1 MTIKII
7 RPRNTNNSLLVVREI
22 QIKSVPHAFSDK
34 LLQQSNFL
42 IVMRSGGGVS
52 WFQKLNQHNLNNSG
66 SLFRNFQ
73 HFRENI
79 CGNQVIVSGIYQWK
93 PTANLEDFTKFFMVV
108 LPYFDNKVIT
118 STKAK
123 YARGLNK
130 SLSQNIWGQNRYL
143 TFKLERNDS
152 FFQFDS
158 I

>member
-7 RPRNTNNSLLVVREI
+7 RPRNTNNSLLVVHEI
-22 QIKSVPHAFSDK
+22 QSKSVPHAFSYK

-42 IVMRSGGGVS
+42 IVMRSAGGMS
-52 WFQKLNQHNLNNSG
+52 LCQKLNQLNINNCG
-66 SLFRNFQ
+66 SL
-73 HFRENI
+73 
-79 CGNQVIVSGIYQWK
+79 NQVIVSGIYLWK

-108 LPYFDNKVIT
+108 LPYFDNKIIT

-123 YARGLNK
+123 YARGLNQ
-130 SLSQNIWGQNRYL
+130 SLSQNIGGQNRYL